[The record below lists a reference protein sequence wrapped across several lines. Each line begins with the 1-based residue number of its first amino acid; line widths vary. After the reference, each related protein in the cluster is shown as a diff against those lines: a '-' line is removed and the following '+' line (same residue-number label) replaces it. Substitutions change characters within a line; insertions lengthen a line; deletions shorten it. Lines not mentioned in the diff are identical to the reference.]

1 MSTCSGKQDLRGEE
15 YHWDGAL
22 ARLVRRALH
31 ESVGKEEP
39 SPRVWREIAE
49 GISSQSQTRGRRV
62 SGGLRPLRS
71 AALAQVVV
79 IVALLLAF
87 GFSLDR
93 SYPLPQ
99 MRYGATPTI
108 GLPER
113 VSSPGSTLDDM
124 LSGLR
129 LARSARELT
138 VRDYRLAPFAELP
151 H

>member
-79 IVALLLAF
+79 IVALLLALF
-87 GFSLDR
+87 VPVAAADVRKPAKKPVPSPEAPAPPKR
-93 SYPLPQ
+93 S
-99 MRYGATPTI
+99 
-108 GLPER
+108 
-113 VSSPGSTLDDM
+113 
-124 LSGLR
+124 
-129 LARSARELT
+129 
-138 VRDYRLAPFAELP
+138 
-151 H
+151 